1 MIKSAMAEKLWSKL
15 EKTLVNNGKAFISVT
30 GGGGKTTF
38 LVSFSSYLKS
48 LGYSVL
54 ITTSTK
60 LASPFSFDYKVDGIF
75 LSPSI
80 INYWPKKGESVFYG
94 SYNEALVKTTAPPS
108 SMVSLLY
115 DRYDVV
121 IVEADGSRRLP
132 LKIHTQ
138 RDPVIWKPTT
148 AIVAVSGL
156 WAYGKPIKQSVFG
169 PEEKSGL
176 VDKSYYEYLIGEPEG
191 MAKGMSPHTDNV
203 FLFNGGDV
211 VEERVRKE
219 MKTLSLPYSSFGFI
233 VSMNKDEIYETL

>member
-80 INYWPKKGESVFYG
+80 INYWPKKGESVF
-94 SYNEALVKTTAPPS
+94 
-108 SMVSLLY
+108 
-115 DRYDVV
+115 
-121 IVEADGSRRLP
+121 
-132 LKIHTQ
+132 
-138 RDPVIWKPTT
+138 
-148 AIVAVSGL
+148 
-156 WAYGKPIKQSVFG
+156 
-169 PEEKSGL
+169 
-176 VDKSYYEYLIGEPEG
+176 
-191 MAKGMSPHTDNV
+191 
-203 FLFNGGDV
+203 
-211 VEERVRKE
+211 
-219 MKTLSLPYSSFGFI
+219 
-233 VSMNKDEIYETL
+233 

>member
-1 MIKSAMAEKLWSKL
+1 M
-15 EKTLVNNGKAFISVT
+15 
-30 GGGGKTTF
+30 
-38 LVSFSSYLKS
+38 
-48 LGYSVL
+48 
-54 ITTSTK
+54 
-60 LASPFSFDYKVDGIF
+60 
-75 LSPSI
+75 
-80 INYWPKKGESVFYG
+80 
-94 SYNEALVKTTAPPS
+94 
-108 SMVSLLY
+108 
-115 DRYDVV
+115 
-121 IVEADGSRRLP
+121 
-132 LKIHTQ
+132 KIHTQ

-191 MAKGMSPHTDNV
+191 MAKGMGPHTDNV